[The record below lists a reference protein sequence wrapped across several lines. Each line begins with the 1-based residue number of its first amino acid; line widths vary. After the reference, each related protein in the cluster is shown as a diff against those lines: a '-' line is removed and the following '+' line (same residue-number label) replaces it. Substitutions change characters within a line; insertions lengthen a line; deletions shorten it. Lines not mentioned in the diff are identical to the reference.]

1 MQATTLSLALILV
14 GTTGV
19 LADDMKMPVNASQ
32 LEWAQAPNFV
42 PEGAQIAVLSGDPSK
57 DGPYVIRFRCCR
69 IQDPG
74 PPFPY
79 SRPAHRNASK

>member
-32 LEWAQAPNFV
+32 LIMGTGTELRARGCPDRDAVRRSIKGWA
-42 PEGAQIAVLSGDPSK
+42 ICDP
-57 DGPYVIRFRCCR
+57 V
-69 IQDPG
+69 
-74 PPFPY
+74 
-79 SRPAHRNASK
+79 

>member
-1 MQATTLSLALILV
+1 MKATTFSLALILV

-42 PEGAQIAVLSGDPSK
+42 PEGAQIAVGRSIKGWAICDP
-57 DGPYVIRFRCCR
+57 V
-69 IQDPG
+69 
-74 PPFPY
+74 
-79 SRPAHRNASK
+79 